1 MYILIIVLGLIVLI
15 LGRKIFWLMVAI
27 VGFLVGMEFAGMLLV
42 DRPTWVMLVVGLGA
56 GLVGALLAVLVQRV
70 AFGLAGFFAGAYLTM
85 VAAQSLGAGNTTIIL
100 PIAGGVIAAVI
111 AVLLMDWAIIVLSCL
126 VGAGAIVAQL
136 PLSPRVGAILF
147 AVLVIIGIVVQARL
161 MERSGERLVR
171 R

>member
-1 MYILIIVLGLIVLI
+1 MNYLIIALGLIVLI
-15 LGRKIFWLMVAI
+15 LGRKIFWLTVAI

-42 DRPTWVMLVVGLGA
+42 DQPTWVLLAVGLGA

-85 VAAQSLGAGNTTIIL
+85 IAAQSLGAGGTTIIL
-100 PIAGGVIAAVI
+100 PIVGGVIAAVI

-126 VGAGAIVAQL
+126 VGAGAVVSQF
-136 PLSPRVGAILF
+136 PLSPHVGAIVF

-161 MERSGERLVR
+161 MERSGEREVR